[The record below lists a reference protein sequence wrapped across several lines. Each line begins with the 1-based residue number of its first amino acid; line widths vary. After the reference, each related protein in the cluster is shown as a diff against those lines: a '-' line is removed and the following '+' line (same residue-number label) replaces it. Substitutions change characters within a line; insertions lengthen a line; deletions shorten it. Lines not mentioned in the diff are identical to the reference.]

1 MAISNL
7 PYDDGVIVRAVE
19 GVPAR
24 DQSVSD
30 VRVDFLSD
38 DIGAGGSATVTATI
52 TWSISAADA
61 VAILDQA
68 RLPQGAAGPA
78 TENGAHD
85 PNAAPDQHHDHDPH
99 PDHAPHDTAVDDA
112 AVPGA

>member
-7 PYDDGVIVRAVE
+7 PYDDGVIVRAVAD
-19 GVPAR
+19 VPAR

-61 VAILDQA
+61 VSILDQA
-68 RLPQGAAGPA
+68 RLPQGASGPA
-78 TENGAHD
+78 TENGAHA
-85 PNAAPDQHHDHDPH
+85 PHAAPDQHHDHAPH
-99 PDHAPHDTAVDDA
+99 ADHAPHDHAVDDA

>member
-7 PYDDGVIVRAVE
+7 PYDDGVIVRAVAD
-19 GVPAR
+19 VPAR

-61 VAILDQA
+61 VSILDQA
-68 RLPQGAAGPA
+68 RLPQGASGPA
-78 TENGAHD
+78 AENGAHD
-85 PNAAPDQHHDHDPH
+85 PHADHDQHA
-99 PDHAPHDTAVDDA
+99 DHAPHDHAVDDA